1 MGPKT
6 DRLIALLDQSV
17 ARLRDNRD
25 DYHADRV
32 KECRDLLAR
41 SDFRG
46 ITHTLTVFHPKGSL
60 NDIEKPPLGAL
71 SHEVWTLADAIRR
84 EVERESRRER

>member
-6 DRLIALLDQSV
+6 ERLIALLDRSI
-17 ARLRDNRD
+17 ALLRDSHD

-32 KECRDLLAR
+32 KECRDLLAE

-46 ITHTLTVFHPKGSL
+46 ISHTSSVFHPKGSL
-60 NDIEKPPLGAL
+60 NDIEKPPLNAL
-71 SHEVWTLADAIRR
+71 SSEVWTLAEEIRR
-84 EVERESRRER
+84 EVERESLRER